1 MFGHAWDGDC
11 QLQLRVPRA
20 EDQTKP
26 EGKNQEFPSEHNLEV
41 HSEVRGE
48 ERIGKNRPSFPER

>member
-1 MFGHAWDGDC
+1 VFGHARDGDC
-11 QLQLRVPRA
+11 QLQLRVSLT